1 MTSNSNRLPYFQ
13 TFLVL
18 FHNNRY
24 RSDTCE
30 FYLAPL
36 LSPAAGVTF
45 SKLRSWHS
53 FLGSR
58 WLIPLQHASEAP
70 LLDVS
75 TLTPDWFFPIN
86 IGVGT
91 EAPARSLECGA
102 NHVKSPVHKTT
113 SKYLRGHRWCFY
125 TSSGFTE
132 VLLLGWGWIWRI
144 NNWLRWRLTIRM
156 GWGGSS
162 VVCKHVGWNLVSP
175 EPSASMV
182 GRPACNS
189 SPGRLDRESPEQVG
203 ERGGPCK
210 DPCVWL
216 KEPASVNPKEK
227 R

>member
-1 MTSNSNRLPYFQ
+1 MTSNSNRLSYFQ

-18 FHNNRY
+18 SYNNRY

-30 FYLAPL
+30 FYLAPV
-36 LSPAAGVTF
+36 LSPVAEESLF
-45 SKLRSWHS
+45 PSWKVGTP

-70 LLDVS
+70 LLDLS

-113 SKYLRGHRWCFY
+113 SKYLREHRWCFY

-132 VLLLGWGWIWRI
+132 VLILGWGRIWRI

-156 GWGGSS
+156 GWGG
-162 VVCKHVGWNLVSP
+162 VL
-175 EPSASMV
+175 
-182 GRPACNS
+182 
-189 SPGRLDRESPEQVG
+189 
-203 ERGGPCK
+203 GG
-210 DPCVWL
+210 V
-216 KEPASVNPKEK
+216 
-227 R
+227 